1 MAQMGE
7 KLIEFLLAETAYA
20 AGASRDF
27 LSNQA
32 LQESSYNL
40 LRLDQPNTGDMLC
53 SSAGFESSAN
63 DAALSSLVGFDTIET
78 RQRDISDNEADE
90 QMWPEGPFR
99 EPNLCSFATSPCL
112 SAMELDTRVLTSV
125 EANTSHP
132 EALREESSQQPQE
145 GEENETRP
153 SNLNRPT
160 SSIAGSLED
169 ASCAASRSQLRTA
182 RTTHETRRH
191 RIGKSAQSCRSSR
204 KPAQSMRKLVRRDNR
219 HETSPEKSSGE
230 EEDKEEASAE
240 QDTSDNSA
248 CILRGK
254 RRCES
259 LGYGDTNLLGSEQGK
274 RLLASVSSD
283 KQVLVLRSLLVA
295 VGGCDSLM
303 SLKNILQAY
312 RESHKSNSPAHANIS
327 SNAQRIEMIKRLG
340 EKAAYYTFLKHCH
353 IHKLFIDNSRLRR
366 NATDNF
372 INSNATSIAARSSRG
387 RGNPVTSMEAQITKS
402 MMRELYSDIQ
412 PTHPHYKSRYREIS
426 DWRRAGR
433 RLEQLVSGFNY
444 GILGLLPLMKYNLN
458 LVENT

>member
-1 MAQMGE
+1 
-7 KLIEFLLAETAYA
+7 
-20 AGASRDF
+20 
-27 LSNQA
+27 
-32 LQESSYNL
+32 
-40 LRLDQPNTGDMLC
+40 
-53 SSAGFESSAN
+53 
-63 DAALSSLVGFDTIET
+63 
-78 RQRDISDNEADE
+78 
-90 QMWPEGPFR
+90 
-99 EPNLCSFATSPCL
+99 
-112 SAMELDTRVLTSV
+112 MELDTRALTSV

-132 EALREESSQQPQE
+132 EVLREESSQQPQE

-160 SSIAGSLED
+160 SSVAGSLED
-169 ASCAASRSQLRTA
+169 ASCAASRSQPRTA

-191 RIGKSAQSCRSSR
+191 RIRKSPQPHRSSH

-219 HETSPEKSSGE
+219 HETSPENNLGQD
-230 EEDKEEASAE
+230 EDRDEASAE
-240 QDTSDNSA
+240 QDSA
-248 CILRGK
+248 CILQGK
-254 RRCES
+254 GRYES
-259 LGYGDTNLLGSEQGK
+259 LGYGDMNLLGSEQAK

-353 IHKLFIDNSRLRR
+353 IHKLFMDNSRLRR

-387 RGNPVTSMEAQITKS
+387 RGNPVTSIEAQITKS
-402 MMRELYSDIQ
+402 MMRELYSDIK

-458 LVENT
+458 LVENTYGNPTRPLFACTDPVRIFHLPDDKFQLLIGVLTENAGGFLQDLGRAATPIVAGIFENSIDTSQTFKIEDAEDDDIMGCPKGSPRLLELIISAATPAPSAIAQGW